1 MQQTWQTNCT
11 VHNCTTQTEGTLKN
25 IPLHNSDSRIQL
37 LISNIFLYNAIKIIS
52 RTILKQQ
59 FKKINEWTS
68 TCLALKTRNIIFGDQ
83 CMCEDM
89 F

>member
-1 MQQTWQTNCT
+1 MTVEFNYWLAIFSCTMQLTSSLGQ
-11 VHNCTTQTEGTLKN
+11 
-25 IPLHNSDSRIQL
+25 
-37 LISNIFLYNAIKIIS
+37 
-52 RTILKQQ
+52 LKQQ
-59 FKKINEWTS
+59 FTKINEWTS